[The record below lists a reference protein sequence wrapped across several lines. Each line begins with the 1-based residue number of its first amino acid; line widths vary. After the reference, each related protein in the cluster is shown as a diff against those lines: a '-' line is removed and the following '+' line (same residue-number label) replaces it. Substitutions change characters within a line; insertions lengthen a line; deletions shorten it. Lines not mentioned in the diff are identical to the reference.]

1 MLRKGLN
8 HFSNMGWIFGL
19 FQEDPE
25 AYLKEQ
31 KIEGL
36 KKLNLSE
43 EEILRLIE
51 DRNGAR
57 KEKNW
62 KRGDEIRSDLLSK
75 GIVLEDTPS
84 GTIWKIK

>member
-1 MLRKGLN
+1 
-8 HFSNMGWIFGL
+8 MGWIFGL

-57 KEKNW
+57 REKNW
-62 KRGDEIRSDLLSK
+62 KRADEIRSDLLSK
-75 GIVLEDTPS
+75 GIVLEDTPT